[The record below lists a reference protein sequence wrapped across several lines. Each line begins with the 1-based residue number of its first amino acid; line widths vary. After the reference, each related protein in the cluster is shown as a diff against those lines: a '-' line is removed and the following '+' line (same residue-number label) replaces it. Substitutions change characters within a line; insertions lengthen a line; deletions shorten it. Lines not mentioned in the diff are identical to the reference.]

1 MPQRPHPTQFQRPRR
16 LGMLHMISYQCDSR
30 VGLVLLVIF
39 AGELGR
45 GGGEC
50 SRDGG
55 RGFADA
61 FVGG

>member
-1 MPQRPHPTQFQRPRR
+1 
-16 LGMLHMISYQCDSR
+16 MLHMISYQCDSR